1 MTFQIFSFINNLPIS
16 SQNPAQV
23 VAAPNHPL
31 HNQVVSVNSIV
42 SEQNQQFA
50 NILNNVINNTSCPI
64 PAKPI
69 TILLNPQNQTVIV
82 PKLTYPNYRIGNYY
96 KIPVSSQFGENGS
109 ILPQYYAN
117 IPAPYFGFVYPV
129 GDVNHGY
136 VLVKTLSPF
145 LNPPQDVTIFNETEV
160 LSELQRLITTI
171 FAM

>member
-16 SQNPAQV
+16 SQTPAQIV
-23 VAAPNHPL
+23 PNPNYPL
-31 HNQVVSVNSIV
+31 NNQIITVNSLV
-42 SEQNQQFA
+42 SEQNQKFA
-50 NILNNVINNTSCPI
+50 NIINKVINNTSCPI
-64 PAKPI
+64 PANPI
-69 TILLNPQNQTVIV
+69 TILLNPQNQTVVV
-82 PKLTYPNYRIGNYY
+82 PQLTYPNYKIGNYY
-96 KIPVSSQFGENGS
+96 KIPVSSQRGENNS

-117 IPAPYFGFVYPV
+117 IPAPYFGFVYPF
-129 GDVNHGY
+129 GDINYGY